1 MLRKRSLEELNRP
14 TVEEFHRQPKQPVCL
29 VLDNVR
35 SLANVGA
42 AFRTA
47 DAFAIEKLWLC
58 GITGTPPH
66 KELQKTALGATESVA
81 WSHAPHTPAL
91 LRELKAQGW
100 RIVAVELADGA
111 VPLQQ
116 FRFSPTEK
124 IALVFGHEVFGVSDE
139 ALAECTDAVEIPQT
153 GTKHSLN
160 VSVTVGIV
168 LWEIIR
174 HTPPPAAPRSH
185 P

>member
-1 MLRKRSLEELNRP
+1 MLRRLTMDELNRP
-14 TVEEFHRQPKQPVCL
+14 SAADFDLQPKRPVCV

-66 KELQKTALGATESVA
+66 RELLKTALGATETVA
-81 WSHAPHTPAL
+81 WEHAAETADVLRAL
-91 LRELKAQGW
+91 RQAGY
-100 RIVAVELADGA
+100 RILAVELAEGA
-111 VPLQQ
+111 IPLQEL
-116 FRFSPTEK
+116 RPAPGERL
-124 IALVFGHEVFGVSDE
+124 ALVFGHEVFGVSDA
-139 ALAECTDAVEIPQT
+139 ALAECDGAVLIPQV

-160 VSVTVGIV
+160 VSVAVGIV
-168 LWEIIR
+168 LWEVVR
-174 HTPPPAAPRSH
+174 LGSRPVAK
-185 P
+185 

>member
-1 MLRKRSLEELNRP
+1 MLRKFSIDELNRLSAADFQQS
-14 TVEEFHRQPKQPVCL
+14 VKRPVCL

-66 KELQKTALGATESVA
+66 KELLKTALGATDTVA
-81 WSHAPHTPAL
+81 WEYAPDTAAL
-91 LRELKAQGW
+91 LRRLTADGY
-100 RIVAVELADGA
+100 RCVAVELAEGA
-111 VPLQQ
+111 EPLHR
-116 FRFSPTEK
+116 FRFDSAEK
-124 IALVFGHEVFGVSDE
+124 LAFVLGHEVFGVSNE
-139 ALAECTDAVEIPQT
+139 ALAVCAAAVEIPQA

-160 VSVTVGIV
+160 VSVAAGIV
-168 LWEIIR
+168 LWEVVR
-174 HTPPPAAPRSH
+174 RVAA
-185 P
+185 